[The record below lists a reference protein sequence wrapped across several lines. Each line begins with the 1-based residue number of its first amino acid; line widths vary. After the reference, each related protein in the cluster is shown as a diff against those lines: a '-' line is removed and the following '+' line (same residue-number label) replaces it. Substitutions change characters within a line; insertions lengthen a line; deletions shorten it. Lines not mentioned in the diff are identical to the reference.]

1 MSKVRMPFSTSSWFV
16 AMGFIGM
23 LAATGPVGAQDSDL
37 SSRDPKVFKICK
49 DQTYALCAL
58 ASCFVM
64 DGVSYCKCDVK
75 SGDSISLPFKFG
87 KDQDVCTTNA
97 DGAANGFM
105 VSTFSYPESVTSP
118 GGDMALYDCPA
129 TSAPYGASA

>member
-1 MSKVRMPFSTSSWFV
+1 MKMPFSKSTLFFGL
-16 AMGFIGM
+16 GFGLIVM
-23 LAATGPVGAQDSDL
+23 TGGAVRAQGA
-37 SSRDPKVFKICK
+37 PEVFKICQR
-49 DQTYALCAL
+49 QTYALCAL

-118 GGDMALYDCPA
+118 
-129 TSAPYGASA
+129 